1 MDLGLGNRVA
11 LITGA
16 GRGIGR
22 AEAAAL
28 AAEGA
33 HIAVNDI
40 DPDSA
45 ADCADQM
52 ADLGV
57 RSLAVAGDVTDPGSV
72 ADIVARTMD
81 HFGRLDILVNN
92 AGLGGSFLGRGVTE
106 MSFEDWDQVVRSHMY
121 STFLCTQA
129 VAPLMQEQGFGRII
143 NTSSIH
149 YTGGG
154 RTGISNYSAAKAG
167 VAGFTRTVAKEL
179 GPDGITV
186 NAVAPGFVATDLIA
200 GFSPDFMQRIED
212 QNPKGRCC
220 TPEELGALVAFLAS
234 TQADFINGAVVSID
248 GGRREFVWD

>member
-1 MDLGLGNRVA
+1 MDLGLENRVA

-16 GRGIGR
+16 GRGIGQ

-45 ADCADQM
+45 ERCAEQIH
-52 ADLGV
+52 ALGV
-57 RSLAVAGDVTDPGSV
+57 STLAVAGDVTDPENV
-72 ADIVARTMD
+72 ADIVARITD

-92 AGLGGSFLGRGVTE
+92 AGLGGALLSRSVMG
-106 MSFEDWDQVVRSHMY
+106 MSFEAWDRVVRSHMY
-121 STFLCTQA
+121 STFLCSKA
-129 VAPLMQEQGFGRII
+129 AAPVMQRQGYGRII

-154 RTGISNYSAAKAG
+154 RTGNSNYSAAKAG
-167 VAGFTRTVAKEL
+167 IAGFTRTVAKEL

-186 NAVAPGFVATDLIA
+186 NAIAPGYVATELIS
-200 GFSPDFMQRIED
+200 GFSDDFMRRIET

-220 TPEELGALVAFLAS
+220 KPEELGALVAFLAS
-234 TQADFINGAVVSID
+234 EQADFINGSVVSID